1 MGRTRAPIAVLHVPT
16 HLSAGQ
22 TRLMLALRA
31 CVDGRVETG
40 NLDRFGLWQ
49 CRCSR
54 GESGAPALQT
64 ARPLMGRKRRL
75 TAPSRGRSRAMHAPA
90 AGQASGS
97 RSRLQCLL
105 IAGEG
110 LLSQAAPV
118 IANHDLSK
126 SSLPDIY
133 RPVRC

>member
-40 NLDRFGLWQ
+40 NLDCFGLWQ

-64 ARPLMGRKRRL
+64 ARPLMGRRRRL
-75 TAPSRGRSRAMHAPA
+75 TTPSRGRSRAMHAPA
-90 AGQASGS
+90 AGQNLWFTQPAAVPFDSRRGS
-97 RSRLQCLL
+97 ALP
-105 IAGEG
+105 GG
-110 LLSQAAPV
+110 
-118 IANHDLSK
+118 
-126 SSLPDIY
+126 SSHCEP
-133 RPVRC
+133 